1 MDDKYDYVS
10 EDKDNK
16 EVGCISLDPPIRMW
30 VVTPSD
36 KFRLGGPVKHNLTAH
51 VGPTLLAVRA
61 WT

>member
-1 MDDKYDYVS
+1 MDDKYEYGC

-16 EVGCISLDPPIRMW
+16 VVGWISFDPPIGMW

-36 KFRLGGPVKHNLTAH
+36 ELRLGGPVKQDLTAH

-61 WT
+61 